1 MQEEDIKKIFAAF
14 LARVIEISK
23 KYEMEQAFIQG
34 QLEEACHQLKL
45 DYKKMQMGVHHG
57 F

>member
-14 LARVIEISK
+14 LARVIKISK
-23 KYEMEQAFIQG
+23 KYEMEQVFIQC

-45 DYKKMQMGVHHG
+45 LYKKMNRGVPH
-57 F
+57 